1 MPEKERPQVPER
13 ILERYLLNELSARE
27 RRRVEKILRLYP
39 DAAARLKALERSN
52 EEILAAYP
60 PGEMAAKIRARLAA
74 SSTTAETAPPTRG
87 FRLPSFALPLAAAA
101 MILIAILPLR
111 TTLSS
116 RDETRAKGLEARLE
130 IYRQEQDGS
139 RRLAPGGAAAA
150 GDLLQIAYVSGGAG
164 YGLIFSLDGRGAV
177 TFHYPRP
184 AGESQAGAAT
194 AVPPLQPGGETALP
208 YAYRLDDAPAFERFF
223 LVSSAAPF
231 ALEPVL
237 KAAERLAADP
247 AVARRQDLDLDP
259 GLEQASF
266 LVIKEN
272 SP

>member
-1 MPEKERPQVPER
+1 MPEKEQGQVPER
-13 ILERYLLNELSARE
+13 ILERYLLGELSARE
-27 RRRVEKILRLYP
+27 RRRVERILRQDP
-39 DAAARLKALERSN
+39 GAAARLDALQRSN
-52 EEILAAYP
+52 DEILAAYP

-74 SSTTAETAPPTRG
+74 SSAPAETAPPARG
-87 FRLPSFALPLAAAA
+87 FHLPSFALPLAAAA

-111 TTLSS
+111 NALGT

-130 IYRQEQDGS
+130 IYRQEQEDG
-139 RRLAPGGAAAA
+139 RRLAPGAVAAA

-184 AGESQAGAAT
+184 GEESQAGAAAT
-194 AVPPLQPGGETALP
+194 APPLQPGGETALP

-223 LVSSAAPF
+223 LVSSAEPF
-231 ALEPVL
+231 ALEPIL
-237 KAAERLAADP
+237 KAAESLAADP
-247 AVARRQDLDLDP
+247 AAARRQDLDLGP